1 MATGRETICPTN
13 PKQPKVL
20 LKVLFPDFQMP
31 FAVTL
36 PFTGSTT
43 VLMHVCVGRCL
54 DRVCLT
60 LYVIIYVIICQ
71 TQVVKYHKLSV
82 YGTVKSKKTCK
93 HIKFALTVKQVKLG
107 IKACL

>member
-1 MATGRETICPTN
+1 MAAGRQIAICPAY

-36 PFTGSTT
+36 PFQGSTT

-54 DRVCLT
+54 DPVCLT

-71 TQVVKYHKLSV
+71 TQVVKYHKVSF
-82 YGTVKSKKTCK
+82 TVKTTGKR
-93 HIKFALTVKQVKLG
+93 IKFALTVKQVKLG